1 MSGRECEKKLLD
13 LLEEAYRVFR
23 AYAPGGSHLS
33 MFITN
38 EGGHVMGYENE
49 GGSWEMRV
57 DGFKTTGGVYK
68 YSDGRVCA

>member
-1 MSGRECEKKLLD
+1 MSGREWEKKLLD
-13 LLEEAYRVFR
+13 LLDEAYRVFR

-38 EGGHVMGYENE
+38 EGGHAMGYEKTN
-49 GGSWEMRV
+49 GNWDLVV
-57 DGFKTTGGVYK
+57 DGFKTTSGVYK